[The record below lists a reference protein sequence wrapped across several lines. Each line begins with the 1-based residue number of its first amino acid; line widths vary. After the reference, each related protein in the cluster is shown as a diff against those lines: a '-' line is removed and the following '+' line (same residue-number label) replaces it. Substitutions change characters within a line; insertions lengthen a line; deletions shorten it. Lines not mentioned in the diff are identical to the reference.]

1 MELETLLLEENK
13 GVATITLNRPDVLN
27 AWNEKMR
34 EELFSTFEYVATNE
48 DIRVAVY
55 TGAGRAF
62 GVGADVKTTFTTKP
76 SMAGHRYGNRLLT
89 DFMTKMERV
98 EKPFLAAINGVCV
111 GGGLEL
117 AMGCD
122 LRFCSDSA
130 RLGFTEN
137 NIGLIPGATGTV
149 RLVRMIGADKAK
161 ALIFNAELIDAGESL
176 RLGLVTKVVPHGE
189 LMAYTMEYAEKLANK
204 APQALGLAKLVI
216 LNAIN
221 TDAQSAHA
229 YETMAQSILRRT
241 QDHEEGVAAFR
252 ERRKPNFKGE

>member
-1 MELETLLLEENK
+1 MNLETLLLDEQE
-13 GVATITLNRPDVLN
+13 GVATITLNRPDALN
-27 AWNEKMR
+27 AWNEQMR
-34 EELFSTFEYVATNE
+34 QELFSTFEYVATNE
-48 DIRVAVY
+48 AIRVVIY

-62 GVGADVKTTFTTKP
+62 GVGADVKSTFTQKP
-76 SMAGHRYGNRLLT
+76 TMPAHRYGNRLLT

-122 LRFCSDSA
+122 LRFCSDKA

-149 RLVRMIGADKAK
+149 RLARMIGVDKAK
-161 ALIFNAELIDAGESL
+161 ELIFNAELVDAEEAL
-176 RLGLVTKVVPHGE
+176 RLGLVTRVVPHDD
-189 LMAYTMEYAEKLANK
+189 LMAYTQEHARKLARK

-216 LNAIN
+216 LQAGN

-241 QDHEEGVAAFR
+241 RDHEEGVAAFR
-252 ERRKPNFKGE
+252 EKRQPNFTGE